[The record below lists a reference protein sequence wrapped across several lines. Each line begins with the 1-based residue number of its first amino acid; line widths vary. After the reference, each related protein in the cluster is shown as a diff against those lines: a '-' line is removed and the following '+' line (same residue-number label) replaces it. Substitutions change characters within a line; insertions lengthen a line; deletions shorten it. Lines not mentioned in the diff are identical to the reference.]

1 MGAPPSPLG
10 GQIVAH
16 FLLPLDASLC
26 CLIFFAI
33 GMNLFL
39 FRKQET
45 NKDFKGGTHVNDYTQ
60 SLDSSE
66 FYLSEKIWTGPSFT
80 DGEAG
85 LREVE

>member
-1 MGAPPSPLG
+1 
-10 GQIVAH
+10 
-16 FLLPLDASLC
+16 
-26 CLIFFAI
+26 
-33 GMNLFL
+33 MNLLL